1 MTPERKPWDRCKGET
16 RKAYEA
22 FLCYRDMGDS
32 RRLVDVGEKL
42 GKSEALMERWSFKW
56 GWVDRV
62 AAYEEGVRAEAEHR
76 LFEAQVDEQ
85 LAAIAE
91 TLRQSKLRLQAA
103 DGVTAAVSQTLAQF
117 LKTAS
122 DLEKLPASKLIPF
135 LNGIALA
142 LKNAQTVRRV
152 EAGEIPSDAEG
163 EGDAARAMEIAR
175 KALEL
180 LERQHD
186 RSDA

>member
-1 MTPERKPWDRCKGET
+1 M
-16 RKAYEA
+16 
-22 FLCYRDMGDS
+22 
-32 RRLVDVGEKL
+32 
-42 GKSEALMERWSFKW
+42 
-56 GWVDRV
+56 
-62 AAYEEGVRAEAEHR
+62 RAEAEHR

>member
-1 MTPERKPWDRCKGET
+1 MLFR
-16 RKAYEA
+16 
-22 FLCYRDMGDS
+22 S
-32 RRLVDVGEKL
+32 
-42 GKSEALMERWSFKW
+42 
-56 GWVDRV
+56 
-62 AAYEEGVRAEAEHR
+62 
-76 LFEAQVDEQ
+76 FEAQVEEQ

-117 LKTAS
+117 IKTAK
-122 DLEKLPASKLIPF
+122 DLENLPASKLLPF

-152 EAGEIPSDAEG
+152 EVGEIPSDAEG